1 MAANYVLLEKI
12 TVGAAGASSVTF
24 SGIPQTGYTDL
35 VVKVCARFDG
45 SGGADYVY
53 LQFNSDTNTSN
64 YKSIFLRGNG
74 TTTASA
80 SATTEGKIRAAIATS
95 NAETANT
102 FSNCEIYIPN
112 YTGSNNKST
121 SSDWVPENNAT
132 ATFMGIT
139 AGLWSQTTAIT
150 SIQLT
155 LPSNSFVQYSTFY
168 LYGVAKLGTTP
179 AIVPYAT
186 GGDTIMTD
194 GTYWYHTFISSG
206 TFTPQKAISCDYLV
220 VAGGGGGGF
229 QRAAGGGAGGL
240 RSTVTATGGG
250 GSLESALSL
259 GTSAYTVTIGGGGA
273 GGATS
278 IGSPGSNSVF
288 STITS
293 TGGGYGAGIAL
304 SGPVTNGGNGGSG
317 GGGTTDG
324 VTGTS
329 FGTGGTGTSNQGF
342 AGGSSNGASN
352 YPSGGGGGAGAV
364 GGNATTSTAGSG
376 GNGVAT
382 SISGSSVTYAGGGG
396 GSTFNGGTAGSG
408 GSGGGGAGGA
418 GSNPTANNGT
428 PGTANLGGG
437 GGGGNA
443 SGVGTYGSGGA
454 GGSGI
459 VIIRY
464 AV

>member
-1 MAANYVLLEKI
+1 MAANFVLLEKI
-12 TVGAAGASSVTF
+12 SVGAAGASSVTF

-35 VVKVCARFDG
+35 VVKVSARNTYSAVSDWIN
-45 SGGADYVY
+45 V
-53 LQFNSDTNTSN
+53 QFNSSTTGYS
-64 YKSIFLRGNG
+64 YRLLQGNG
-74 TTTASA
+74 TSANSYSGSTQYSGDIDGATATAS
-80 SATTEGKIRAAIATS
+80 
-95 NAETANT
+95 T
-102 FSNCEIYIPN
+102 FGSYEMYIPN
-112 YTGSNNKST
+112 YTSANNKSYSVDAVIET
-121 SSDWVPENNAT
+121 NAT
-132 ATFMGIT
+132 YAESDLL
-139 AGLWSQTTAIT
+139 AGLWSNSAAIT
-150 SIQLT
+150 GITFS
-155 LPSNSFVQYSTFY
+155 PRNGSFVQYSTFY

-194 GTYWYHTFISSG
+194 GTYWYHTFLSSG

-220 VAGGGGGGF
+220 VAGGGGGGY
-229 QRAAGGGAGGL
+229 QRAAGGGGGGL

-259 GTSAYTVTIGGGGA
+259 ASGTGYTVTIGGGGA
-273 GGATS
+273 GGTAS

-293 TGGGYGAGIAL
+293 TGGGYGAGIAI
-304 SGPVTNGGNGGSG
+304 SGSVTNGGNGGSG

-364 GGNATTSTAGSG
+364 GANATTSVAGSG

-408 GSGGGGAGGA
+408 GTGGGGAGGA
-418 GSNPTANNGT
+418 GSNPSANNGT

-459 VIIRY
+459 VIVRY